1 MADLIDVRQGKL
13 MQLNAGQ
20 ILEVVD
26 GAAHHLPHVV
36 RLEPLVVAAHHRGHF
51 AQPGRVKIV
60 RRQEI

>member
-1 MADLIDVRQGKL
+1 

-26 GAAHHLPHVV
+26 GAADHLTDVV